1 MSASPWAKEL
11 YLDKPVTSAT
21 SRRQVVLFYV
31 SNQSHGGGGVT
42 NLSCNMSP
50 IHMQGIILNLINK
63 QEDINN
69 SLRPTLET
77 REAITNAD
85 FSSFLISDCDAFIK
99 GL

>member
-1 MSASPWAKEL
+1 
-11 YLDKPVTSAT
+11 
-21 SRRQVVLFYV
+21 
-31 SNQSHGGGGVT
+31 
-42 NLSCNMSP
+42 MSP